1 MIGSRAP
8 IDDIMAMI
16 LAKNNIPSY
25 QAGMLIPYKLVLA
38 TNVADGNT
46 EISVFGDV
54 EMGVQGKTVLKYDR
68 LDLNRIYNKFV
79 DTTKKPTI
87 RVSQPAGTKLK
98 FFSMLDLIK
107 AMLGVEFITVA
118 PWIDVTDFDITVPA
132 KNAKQDFV
140 ITINANSLQYL
151 PGKNITLAIVN
162 SGVTIQTATQVR
174 AIEPYVKA
182 DKNLVWT
189 GPAYNIETE
198 KRQYS
203 PIILRN
209 RDFTKLMTKPLG
221 DLLRRQDWT
230 DPAWYYTRWYFQ
242 DSFVDAI
249 NAELERIT
257 GKPGTMPKGQI
268 VRSWTERW
276 ADTWNHQQ
284 TWNSLIRT
292 AAQLN
297 DSHINKATF
306 THALPININA
316 STAFIDTGL
325 VLPYILFT

>member
-16 LAKNNIPSY
+16 LEKNNIPSY
-25 QAGMLIPYKLVLA
+25 QAGMIIPYKLVLA

-162 SGVTIQTATQVR
+162 SGVTIQTATTVR

-182 DKNLVWT
+182 DKGLVWT
-189 GPAYNIETE
+189 GPTYNIETE
-198 KRQYS
+198 TRVFSQMA
-203 PIILRN
+203 LRSK
-209 RDFTKLMTKPLG
+209 DFTKLVTRPATEI
-221 DLLRRQDWT
+221 LRRVDT
-230 DPAWYYTRWYFQ
+230 NDTAYYYTKWYYT
-242 DSFVDAI
+242 DAFVDLV
-249 NAELERIT
+249 NGELLRVT
-257 GKPGTMPKGQI
+257 GKPGTMPKGQLL
-268 VRSWTERW
+268 RNWSERW
-276 ADTWNHQQ
+276 ADTWTPAQV
-284 TWNSLIRT
+284 WNSLIRT
-292 AAQLN
+292 SAQLTDN
-297 DSHINKATF
+297 QINKATF
-306 THALPININA
+306 THGLPITITT
-316 STAFIDTGL
+316 STAFIDTAL